1 MSNGR
6 QKYILAI
13 DLGTSGPKSVIVST
27 DGEVVDS
34 EFQEVH
40 LHMFPGGGAEQDPD
54 EWWSTIMATAKTV
67 LARSRI
73 APGDIAAVSCTTQ
86 WSGTVAVDENG
97 HHLMNAIIWLDTRGH
112 QETRKVV
119 KGIVNIEGMGLLKAT
134 RWVWLTGGIP
144 SPAGKDPFCHILYI
158 RNEHPDIYRKTYK
171 FLEPKDYI
179 NLRFTGKFFA
189 SYDSIALHWVTNNR
203 NINNVFYGKKLIKWS
218 TIDPAKLPD
227 LKRAVDIC
235 GPIRPEIADELGLP
249 RGLPVVMGC
258 PDIHSAAI
266 GSGAVKDFEGHI
278 YIGTSSWIIC
288 HVPFKK
294 TDIFHNF
301 ASLPS
306 ALPGR
311 YLVSNEQ
318 ETAGKCLMYLRDN
331 LLYCKDGLS
340 GAAAPDDIYRRFDA
354 VVADAPAGSNK
365 MIFTPWLFGERTPAE
380 NESVRGA
387 FLNLSLDTN
396 RACMIRSVYEGVAFN
411 NRWLMG
417 FIEKFN
423 RRKFPYLNFIGGGA
437 NSDVWSQILA
447 DVLDRKI
454 RQVKDPIVAN
464 ARGAA
469 FLASI
474 ALGYLTIDQVSERIA
489 IKKEYEPNP
498 ENRKVYDELFG
509 EFVNFYHTVK
519 KIYRR
524 LNKRD
529 DQ

>member
-1 MSNGR
+1 MQRGK

-27 DGEVVDS
+27 DGEVIDS
-34 EFQEVH
+34 EFQDVH
-40 LHMFPGGGAEQDPD
+40 LYMLPGGGAEQDPD
-54 EWWSTIMATAKTV
+54 EWWSAIMSTAKKV
-67 LARSRI
+67 LAKKKVP
-73 APGDIAAVSCTTQ
+73 AEDIVAVSCTTQ

-97 HHLMNAIIWLDTRGH
+97 NHLMNAIIWLDTRGH
-112 QETRKVV
+112 QYMRKLV
-119 KGIVNIEGMGLLKAT
+119 KGIINVEGFGLLKAL
-134 RWVWLTGGIP
+134 RWWWLTGGIP
-144 SPAGKDPFCHILYI
+144 SPSGKDPFCHIIFI
-158 RNEHPDIYRKTYK
+158 RNEFPEVYRKTYK

-179 NLRFTGKFFA
+179 NLRFTGKFLA

-203 NINNVFYGKKLIKWS
+203 DINNVFYGKKLIKWS

-235 GPIRPEIADELGLP
+235 GPVRNEIADELGIP
-249 RGLPVVMGC
+249 RGLPLVMGC
-258 PDIHSAAI
+258 PDLQSAAI

-278 YIGTSSWIIC
+278 YIGTSSWIVC

-294 TDIFHNF
+294 SEIFHNF

-311 YLVSNEQ
+311 YLVANEQ
-318 ETAGKCLMYLRDN
+318 ETAGKCLMFLRDN
-331 LLYCKDGLS
+331 ILYSKDELS
-340 GAAAPDDIYRRFDA
+340 QGPAPQDVYRKFDSI
-354 VVADAPAGSNK
+354 VANTPAGSNRV
-365 MIFTPWLFGERTPAE
+365 IFTPWLYGERTPAE

-396 RACMIRSVYEGVAFN
+396 RASMIRAVYEGVAYN

-417 FIEKFN
+417 FVEKFN
-423 RRKFPYLNFIGGGA
+423 GRKFQYLNFIGGGA

-454 RQVKDPIVAN
+454 RQVKDPITAN

-474 ALGYLTIDQVSERIA
+474 ALGYLTIEQVSERIA

-498 ENRKVYDELFG
+498 ENRKIYDELYG
-509 EFVNFYHTVK
+509 EFVNFYHTNK
-519 KIYRR
+519 KMYRR
-524 LNKRD
+524 LNRMGE
-529 DQ
+529 